1 MKMEGLDAFKDEG
14 KGHEEDRRI
23 FNRLNGY
30 TEKNGINML
39 IRREISEN
47 IIDIMKTKKI

>member
-1 MKMEGLDAFKDEG
+1 MTMEGLDAFKDEG

-30 TEKNGINML
+30 TEKMAL
-39 IRREISEN
+39 ICLSGEKYLKILLIS
-47 IIDIMKTKKI
+47 